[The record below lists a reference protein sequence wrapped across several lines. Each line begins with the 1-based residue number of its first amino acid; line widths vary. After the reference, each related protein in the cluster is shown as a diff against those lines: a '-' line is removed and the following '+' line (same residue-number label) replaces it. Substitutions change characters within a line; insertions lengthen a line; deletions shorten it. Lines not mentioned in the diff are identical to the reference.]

1 MSNSCVILD
10 CGSSSPEIVICIQE
24 SSDLFN
30 VQTVGMYVGI
40 DVLEPSFETVILGYS
55 MFLSVTENCPIV
67 SLEEVSRKDDVV
79 DHHTAIRMVHHRV
92 VIQVVHRHVGI
103 RVVHCHVAIR
113 VVHHRVVIQVVDR
126 RVVIRAVQTDSE
138 AYEIDRRVVIHPWN
152 FDGAVQEDSEGCE
165 TDHLVVIRHWKNL
178 PPASMDK
185 AFRVARPSS

>member
-1 MSNSCVILD
+1 
-10 CGSSSPEIVICIQE
+10 
-24 SSDLFN
+24 
-30 VQTVGMYVGI
+30 MYDGI
-40 DVLEPSFETVILGYS
+40 DVSEPSFETVILGYS

-92 VIQVVHRHVGI
+92 VI
-103 RVVHCHVAIR
+103 RVVHHHVAIR
-113 VVHHRVVIQVVDR
+113 VVHRVVIPFVDR
-126 RVVIRAVQTDSE
+126 CVVIRAVQKDSE

-152 FDGAVQEDSEGCE
+152 FDGAVQEDFEGCE